1 MRVIVLLFLLVTGL
15 VSSCNLEPAHSVYT
29 NVLIPFSDRI
39 VPEHGIVGQPVN
51 ISASAMAENGCW
63 LNIRFV
69 LIQKDDLEYEMVALA
84 DFESYGAC
92 TDMIVYGDTTVSFIP
107 DRTGNH
113 VITFWMTQVTSETDT
128 VVVGP
133 APGK

>member
-29 NVLIPFSDRI
+29 NVLIPFSDRM
-39 VPEHGIVGQPVN
+39 VPEAGTVGQPVY
-51 ISASAMAENGCW
+51 ISAFAMAENGCW
-63 LNIRFV
+63 SNIRFV
-69 LIQKDDLEYEMVALA
+69 MVQKDDHEYEMVALA
-84 DFESYGAC
+84 DFESSGTC
-92 TDMIVYGDTTVSFIP
+92 PDIIVYGDTTVSFIP

>member
-1 MRVIVLLFLLVTGL
+1 
-15 VSSCNLEPAHSVYT
+15 
-29 NVLIPFSDRI
+29 
-39 VPEHGIVGQPVN
+39 
-51 ISASAMAENGCW
+51 MAENGCW

-113 VITFWMTQVTSETDT
+113 VITFWMTQVTSVADT
-128 VVVGP
+128 VVVAEAQGR
-133 APGK
+133 